1 MRAAA
6 VTWTTINGSNR
17 PICKD
22 ECRKGSARR
31 MQKLII
37 QDIAKMNDDWYAV
50 CFHGP
55 ERSQHAMNAFLARQP
70 KEYAY
75 WDENGLHGKGAWI
88 VRLDFFQ
95 RLTAR
100 FENGERAMVI
110 AQRVAALKQ
119 INLLATRRRTKR
131 R

>member
-1 MRAAA
+1 MRAVA

-22 ECRKGSARR
+22 ECHKGNARH

-37 QDIAKMNDDWYAV
+37 QDIAKMNDDWHAI
-50 CFHGP
+50 CFYGP
-55 ERSQHAMNAFLARQP
+55 KRSYHAMNVFLARQP
-70 KEYAY
+70 KEDTY
-75 WDENGLHGKGAWI
+75 WDEHGLHGKGAWI
-88 VRLDFFQ
+88 VRLDFFK
-95 RLTAR
+95 RLTAH
-100 FENGERAMVI
+100 FENGERALVI
-110 AQRVAALKQ
+110 AERAAALHQ

>member
-1 MRAAA
+1 
-6 VTWTTINGSNR
+6 
-17 PICKD
+17 
-22 ECRKGSARR
+22 

-37 QDIAKMNDDWYAV
+37 QDIAKMNDDWYAM

-55 ERSQHAMNAFLARQP
+55 ERSQYAMNVFLARQP
-70 KEYAY
+70 KEYVY

-88 VRLDFFQ
+88 IHLNFFR

-100 FENGERAMVI
+100 FENLERALVI
-110 AQRVAALKQ
+110 AERVAALQQ
-119 INLLATRRRTKR
+119 INLLAMRRHTKR

>member
-1 MRAAA
+1 
-6 VTWTTINGSNR
+6 
-17 PICKD
+17 
-22 ECRKGSARR
+22 

-37 QDIAKMNDDWYAV
+37 HDIAKMNDDWYAV

-55 ERSQHAMNAFLARQP
+55 ERSHHAMNVFLARQP

-88 VRLDFFQ
+88 VRLDFFK

-100 FENGERAMVI
+100 FGVTVSI
-110 AQRVAALKQ
+110 WGKYTLSKFVLS
-119 INLLATRRRTKR
+119 
-131 R
+131 

>member
-1 MRAAA
+1 
-6 VTWTTINGSNR
+6 
-17 PICKD
+17 
-22 ECRKGSARR
+22 

-37 QDIAKMNDDWYAV
+37 HDIAKMNDNWYAV

-55 ERSQHAMNAFLARQP
+55 KRSYHAMTVFLARQP

-75 WDENGLHGKGAWI
+75 WDESRLYGKGAWI
-88 VRLDFFQ
+88 VRLDFFK

-100 FENGERAMVI
+100 FENGERALVI
-110 AQRVAALKQ
+110 AERDAALKQ